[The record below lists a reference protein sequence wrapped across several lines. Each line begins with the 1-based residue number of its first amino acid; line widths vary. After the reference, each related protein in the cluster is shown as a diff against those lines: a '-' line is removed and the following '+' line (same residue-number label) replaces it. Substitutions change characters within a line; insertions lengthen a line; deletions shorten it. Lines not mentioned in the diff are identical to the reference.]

1 MENQVTQNSN
11 TASRRDRRWIF
22 WMEFCGKYARCHQM
36 PERSFFL
43 GSYQFPL
50 CARCMGIQIGRVLA
64 VLLFPVL
71 NIPVPFA
78 PFGIPLEVSLIVL
91 PLLLLPLVIDGLTQR
106 FTKYESNNL
115 KRVTTGILWGYSTV
129 TLILTGIVYLIAK
142 FA

>member
-1 MENQVTQNSN
+1 MENQVTQKNN
-11 TASRRDRRWIF
+11 VASRRDQRWIF

-50 CARCMGIQIGRVLA
+50 CARCTGIMLGRVLA
-64 VLLFPVL
+64 VLLFPFVL
-71 NIPVPFA
+71 L
-78 PFGIPLEVSLIVL
+78 PLRTAHLVL
-91 PLLLLPLVIDGLTQR
+91 PLLMLPLPIDGLTQR

>member
-1 MENQVTQNSN
+1 MENQVTQKNN
-11 TASRRDRRWIF
+11 VASRRDQRWIF

-50 CARCMGIQIGRVLA
+50 CARCTGIMLGRVLA
-64 VLLFPVL
+64 VLLFPFL

-78 PFGIPLEVSLIVL
+78 PFVIPLEVSLIVL
-91 PLLLLPLVIDGLTQR
+91 PLLLLPLAIDGLTQR

-115 KRVTTGILWGYSTV
+115 KRVITGILWGYSTV